1 MSFTPKFW
9 RPGSTKPGTSL
20 ELERPTSTEGSEGA
34 GSCLTYNPHMNLSLS
49 QQRQRLPIFKCR
61 NQILYLLEKYR
72 TVVIVGE
79 TGSGKTTQIPQYL
92 HEAGWTG
99 NGFMVGITQ
108 PRRVAA
114 TTVASRVADERGAM
128 LGHEVGYAIRFDDCT
143 DPKATRI
150 KFLTDGMLVRE
161 MMWDPMLKKYSV
173 LILDEAHERTLN
185 TDIVVGLLKK
195 IMKKREDLRLII
207 SSATLDA
214 ELFKNFFE
222 TNPHSSSSPSKD
234 TATVMSI
241 EGRAYPVDVHYTT
254 QPLPNYLTGVVETVL
269 AIHREQGPGDVL
281 AFLTGQ
287 EEVEKAVAEIR
298 EHAERSKKGLRLEV
312 LPMYGGLPYS
322 EQIRVFQRSTPN
334 IRKVVVATNIAETSV
349 TIPGIIYVI
358 DCGFVKLRAFSTK
371 NCLETLVVAPTSQSS
386 AQQRSGRAGRIRS
399 GKSYRLYTEAEFGKL
414 QVSTVPEMQ
423 RSNMAPVILQ
433 LKALGVENVLRFHFL
448 SPPPAQALLQGLE
461 LLYALEAIDDKCMLT
476 DPLGLQMAEIPLDP
490 KFARMLLMSEKFGC
504 SEEVLTIA
512 AMMQV
517 QHVFTLPSRAKS
529 QAETR
534 RRMFCVYE
542 GDHLTMLNVYNAFIR
557 YNKNSRWC
565 QENFL
570 SYKGLCHAVSIR
582 ERLKRLLTRF
592 KVKLV
597 SCDDDPEPVQKAI
610 VSGFFSNAARLHYT
624 GCYRTIRGDHSLSI
638 HPSSILCEKRSPQ
651 WVVFTEV
658 IQTSKLFIR
667 DITVIEPHWLYELAP
682 HFYEYGTEREL
693 AEAKRR
699 RLQ

>member
-9 RPGSTKPGTSL
+9 KPGGSKPGASL
-20 ELERPTSTEGSEGA
+20 DLERPTATEGSEGA
-34 GSCLTYNPHMNLSLS
+34 GSCLTYNPHMNLTLT
-49 QQRQRLPIFKCR
+49 QQRQKLPIFKCR

-99 NGFMVGITQ
+99 NGFMVGVTQ

-114 TTVASRVADERGAM
+114 TTVASRVADERGAI
-128 LGHEVGYAIRFDDCT
+128 LGHEVGYSIRFDDCT
-143 DPKATRI
+143 DPKTTRI

-173 LILDEAHERTLN
+173 LMLDEAHERTLN

-195 IMKKREDLRLII
+195 IMKKREDLRLIV

-222 TNPHSSSSPSKD
+222 TNPHSSSAPSKD
-234 TATVMSI
+234 TATILSI
-241 EGRAYPVDVHYTT
+241 EGRAYPVDIHYTS
-254 QPLPNYLTGVVETVL
+254 QPVPNYLTCMVETVL
-269 AIHREQGPGDVL
+269 ALHREQGPGDVL

-287 EEVEKAVAEIR
+287 DEVERAVAEIR
-298 EHAERSKKGLRLEV
+298 EHANRSKKGLQLEAF
-312 LPMYGGLPYS
+312 PMYGGLPYA
-322 EQIRVFQRSTPN
+322 EQIRVFHRAAAN
-334 IRKVVVATNIAETSV
+334 IRKVIVATNIAETSV
-349 TIPGIIYVI
+349 TIPGITYVI

-371 NCLETLVVAPTSQSS
+371 NCLETLVVAATSQSS
-386 AQQRSGRAGRIRS
+386 AKQRSGRAGRVRS
-399 GKSYRLYTEAEFGKL
+399 GKSYRLYSEAEFRKL
-414 QVSTVPEMQ
+414 RVSAVPEMQ

-433 LKALGVENVLRFHFL
+433 LKALGVDNVLRFHFL
-448 SPPPAQALLQGLE
+448 SPPPAEAMVQGLE
-461 LLYALEAIDDKCMLT
+461 LLFALEAIDEDCKLT
-476 DPLGLQMAEIPLDP
+476 DPLGLQMAEFPLDP
-490 KFARMLLMSEKFGC
+490 KFARMLLMSESFGC

-517 QHVFTLPSRAKS
+517 QHVFTLPSRAKA

-534 RRMFCVYE
+534 RRMFCVHE
-542 GDHLTMLNVYNAFIR
+542 GDHITMLNVYNAFIR
-557 YNKNSRWC
+557 YNKSSRWC
-565 QENFL
+565 AENFL
-570 SYKGLCHAVSIR
+570 SYKGLCHASSIR
-582 ERLKRLLTRF
+582 ERLRKLLVRF

-597 SCDDDPEPVQKAI
+597 SCDDDPKPVQRAV

-624 GCYRTIRGDHSLSI
+624 GCYRTIRGDHALHI
-638 HPSSILCEKRSPQ
+638 HPSSMLYGQRSPQ

-658 IQTSKLFIR
+658 IQTSQLFMR
-667 DITVIEPHWLYELAP
+667 DITVIEPTWLYELAP

-693 AEAKRR
+693 AETKRR
-699 RLQ
+699 KLQ